1 MKKILV
7 VCAAITLSCFL
18 VRAQEAENTGSGA
31 GLSVISRL
39 DAGLNFDSRE
49 GTFFNF
55 GNTSLYTLFEGNISE
70 NWSFSVA
77 NHWLASDWTSA
88 GFLDGLLAPTELLYV
103 NTLNYPF
110 SGHSG
115 NSIFDWAYVTYNMG
129 SWEFSGGKMPL
140 LVGGFEFDEYDFDV
154 NPITTSTFWNS
165 FTVYQYGVSAA
176 WTSQDEAHT
185 VTLQLASDQ
194 NNTRP
199 AFAVKW
205 NGDLF
210 GFWST
215 NYSLLIEQYYNLTR
229 KAYSIIPVLSLG
241 NRFTYNNF
249 TLTADYISRA
259 GDPLYNFPDI
269 EGYTFLTTLGY
280 TFDET
285 LDVSLRYCHEKFAE
299 RIPDEEG
306 NLVYYY
312 KDLWG
317 NLSAQANWYPIEN
330 LRVQGCAGIRTGMPY
345 IMAGATYTFDFKL
358 W

>member
-18 VRAQEAENTGSGA
+18 VRAQEAEDTGSGA

-39 DAGLNFDSRE
+39 DAGVNFDSSE

-77 NHWLASDWTSA
+77 NHWIGSDWTSA
-88 GFLDGLLAPTELLYV
+88 GFLDGLLAPTELLIT

-110 SGHSG
+110 SGYAG
-115 NSIFDWAYVTYNMG
+115 NSLFDWAYITYNMG

-140 LVGGFEFDEYDFDV
+140 VVGGFEFDEYDFDV
-154 NPITTSTFWNS
+154 NPVTTSTFWNS
-165 FTVYQYGVSAA
+165 FTVYQYGLSAA

-185 VTLQLASDQ
+185 VTLQLATDQ
-194 NNTRP
+194 YNTRP
-199 AFAVKW
+199 AFGVKW
-205 NGDLF
+205 NGELF

-215 NYSLLIEQYYNLTR
+215 NYSILVGQHFNQVR
-229 KAYSIIPVLSLG
+229 NKYSIRPILSLG
-241 NRFTYNNF
+241 NRFTYENF
-249 TLTADYISRA
+249 TLTTDFISRA
-259 GDPLYNFPDI
+259 GDPLYNYPDI
-269 EGYTFLTTLGY
+269 DGYTFLATLGY
-280 TFDET
+280 TLNET
-285 LDVSLRYCHEKFAE
+285 LDVSLRYCHEKYEQKF
-299 RIPDEEG
+299 PNDEG
-306 NLVYYY
+306 TLVYYA
-312 KDLWG
+312 KDINP
-317 NLSAQANWYPIEN
+317 NLSLQANWYPMEN
-330 LRVQGCAGIRTGMPY
+330 LRVQGCAGLRKDMAY